1 MGKTESGT
9 DSRNGGNLMPT
20 AAEFE
25 TPDGRRWREVSMDEW
40 DRTTDSQR
48 EILVGENRIYFVVER
63 R

>member
-1 MGKTESGT
+1 
-9 DSRNGGNLMPT
+9 MPT